1 MRESLDRKLVVRI
14 TEDQYRRLKLNIVE
28 DKVTMSQVIR
38 EALRNKLNRKLVV
51 RITEDQYCRL
61 QKNILEDKVSMSQ
74 VIREALQNKLNKIV
88 IDDTW
93 KRKFRV

>member
-14 TEDQYRRLKLNIVE
+14 TEDQYRRLQLNIVE

-38 EALRNKLNRKLVV
+38 EALRNKLNR
-51 RITEDQYCRL
+51 IE
-61 QKNILEDKVSMSQ
+61 
-74 VIREALQNKLNKIV
+74 
-88 IDDTW
+88 IDDTR

>member
-1 MRESLDRKLVVRI
+1 MKNQLNKKLVVRI
-14 TEDQYRRLKLNIVE
+14 SENQYH
-28 DKVTMSQVIR
+28 
-38 EALRNKLNRKLVV
+38 
-51 RITEDQYCRL
+51 RL
-61 QKNILEDKVSMSQ
+61 QQNILGDKVSMSQ

>member
-1 MRESLDRKLVVRI
+1 MKNQLNKKLVVRI
-14 TEDQYRRLKLNIVE
+14 TENQYHG
-28 DKVTMSQVIR
+28 
-38 EALRNKLNRKLVV
+38 
-51 RITEDQYCRL
+51 L
-61 QKNILEDKVSMSQ
+61 QQNILEDKVSMSQ